1 MISLVNKI
9 PKLSLPLAEVVK
21 INCNYASYSDVALF
35 WVQDDGQAV
44 ISMLDGNMVIYN
56 RNANLDEIKEFIGVI
71 SPSSIFSDS
80 DTLTRLFKSDFHKVN
95 VMKCENAFAS
105 NVVSDTLSSNKVY
118 DLLNVE
124 GLELPPYEYFAVDFC
139 HRLNRGQL
147 KYFALKE
154 NCAAIGISDGQAVL
168 VNGIASHQKGMGTIA
183 LNGLLAQYNVTALVV
198 CEDHVVP
205 FYLKNLAL
213 QLPLTGYKALP
224 Q

>member
-71 SPSSIFSDS
+71 SPTSVFSDS
-80 DTLTRLFKSDFHKVN
+80 DTLTKLFGLTFYKVN
-95 VMKCENAFAS
+95 VMKSAKGFDCNLQ
-105 NVVSDTLSSNKVY
+105 SDTVNSGEIYK
-118 DLLNVE
+118 LLNVKE
-124 GLELPPYEYFAVDFC
+124 LELPPYEYFAVDFC

-147 KYFALKE
+147 KYFALKD

-183 LNGLLAQYNVTALVV
+183 LRGLLAQYPLTAIAV

-205 FYLKNLAL
+205 FYLKNNFEYAYSA
-213 QLPLTGYKALP
+213 GYWRKNT
-224 Q
+224 